1 MKFSRLLSAV
11 VITVLFVSCNG
22 GSSPEKQ
29 ADEKLSEIEQ
39 LIADNDWATAK
50 LKIDSIHTLFP
61 RLVDKR
67 RIAVALADTISR
79 RESARMLAYCDS
91 ILPVKK
97 AEADSLM
104 KFFRFEKDEK
114 YQEVGNYVYKSQIT
128 EQNTGRNYLKCYVDE
143 KANFYLVS
151 NVGGSRINHRNVMV
165 SAGDGY
171 ATTENDSVAKGVF
184 HSFTTD
190 GQYFENLTFTNAD
203 GGIGGFVA
211 ANRNEK
217 IKVTL
222 LGSKKIEYQLPE
234 SDKKAIE
241 ASYHLWIVKKDIMR
255 LEREIL
261 KAQVII
267 GNINLRHSI

>member
-1 MKFSRLLSAV
+1 MKFFRIFSAV
-11 VITVLFVSCNG
+11 AFVAVFASCNG
-22 GSSPEKQ
+22 GESPEKQ
-29 ADEKLSEIEQ
+29 ADKKLLEIEQ
-39 LIADNDWATAK
+39 LIADNDWATAR

-67 RIAVALADTISR
+67 KIAVALADTISR
-79 RESARMLAYCDS
+79 RESARMLACCDS

-104 KFFRFEKDEK
+104 KYFRFEKDEK

-165 SAGDGY
+165 SAGEGF
-171 ATTENDSVAKGVF
+171 ASTENDSVAKGVF

-190 GQYFENLTFTNAD
+190 GQYFESLTFTNAD

-211 ANRNEK
+211 EHRTEK

-234 SDKKAIE
+234 TDKKAIE
-241 ASYHLWIVKKDIMR
+241 ASYHLWLLKKDIMR

>member
-1 MKFSRLLSAV
+1 MKFFRIFSAV
-11 VITVLFVSCNG
+11 AFVAVFASCNG
-22 GSSPEKQ
+22 GESPEKQ
-29 ADEKLSEIEQ
+29 ADKKLLEIEQ
-39 LIADNDWATAK
+39 LITDNDWATAR

-67 RIAVALADTISR
+67 KIAVALADTISR

-104 KFFRFEKDEK
+104 KYFRFEKDEK

-165 SAGDGY
+165 SAGDGF
-171 ATTENDSVAKGVF
+171 ASTENDSVAKGVF

-190 GQYFENLTFTNAD
+190 GQYFESLTFTNAD
-203 GGIGGFVA
+203 GGIGGFIA

-234 SDKKAIE
+234 TDKKAIA
-241 ASYHLWIVKKDIMR
+241 ASYHLWLLKKDIMR

>member
-1 MKFSRLLSAV
+1 MKFFRIFSAV
-11 VITVLFVSCNG
+11 AFVAVFASCNG
-22 GSSPEKQ
+22 GESPEKQ
-29 ADEKLSEIEQ
+29 ADKKLLEIEQ
-39 LIADNDWATAK
+39 LIADNDWATAR

-67 RIAVALADTISR
+67 KIAVALADTISR

-104 KFFRFEKDEK
+104 KYFRFEKYEK

-128 EQNTGRNYLKCYVDE
+128 DQNTGRNYLKCYVDE

-151 NVGGSRINHRNVMV
+151 NVGGSRINHRNVIV
-165 SAGDGY
+165 SAGEGF
-171 ATTENDSVAKGVF
+171 ASTENDSVAKGVF

-190 GQYFENLTFTNAD
+190 GQYFESLTFTNAD
-203 GGIGGFVA
+203 GGIGGFIA

-222 LGSKKIEYQLPE
+222 LGTKKIEYQLPE

-241 ASYHLWIVKKDIMR
+241 ASYHLWLLKKDIMR

>member
-1 MKFSRLLSAV
+1 MKFFRIFSAV
-11 VITVLFVSCNG
+11 AFVAVFASCNG
-22 GSSPEKQ
+22 GESPEKQ
-29 ADEKLSEIEQ
+29 ADKKLLEIEQ
-39 LIADNDWATAK
+39 LIADNDWATAR

-67 RIAVALADTISR
+67 KIAVALADTISR

-104 KFFRFEKDEK
+104 KYFRFEKDEK

-165 SAGDGY
+165 SAGDGF

-190 GQYFENLTFTNAD
+190 GQYFESLTFTNAD
-203 GGIGGFVA
+203 GGIGGFIA

-222 LGSKKIEYQLPE
+222 LG
-234 SDKKAIE
+234 
-241 ASYHLWIVKKDIMR
+241 
-255 LEREIL
+255 
-261 KAQVII
+261 
-267 GNINLRHSI
+267 

>member
-1 MKFSRLLSAV
+1 MKFFRIFSAV
-11 VITVLFVSCNG
+11 AFVAVFASCNWG
-22 GSSPEKQ
+22 GLPEKQ
-29 ADEKLSEIEQ
+29 ADKKLLEIEQ
-39 LIADNDWATAK
+39 LITDNDWAIAR

-67 RIAVALADTISR
+67 KIAVALADTISR

-104 KFFRFEKDEK
+104 KYFRFEKDEK

-165 SAGDGY
+165 SAGDGF

-190 GQYFENLTFTNAD
+190 GQYFESLTFTNAD
-203 GGIGGFVA
+203 GGIGGFIA

-234 SDKKAIE
+234 TDKKAIA
-241 ASYHLWIVKKDIMR
+241 ASYHLWLLKKDIMR

>member
-1 MKFSRLLSAV
+1 MKFFRIFSA
-11 VITVLFVSCNG
+11 IAFVAVFASCNG
-22 GSSPEKQ
+22 GGSPEKL
-29 ADEKLSEIEQ
+29 ADKKLLEIEQ
-39 LIADNDWATAK
+39 LIADNDWATAR

-67 RIAVALADTISR
+67 KIAVALADTISR

-104 KFFRFEKDEK
+104 KYFRFEKDEK

-165 SAGDGY
+165 SAGEGF
-171 ATTENDSVAKGVF
+171 ASTENDSVAKGVF

-190 GQYFENLTFTNAD
+190 GQYFESLTFTNAE

-211 ANRNEK
+211 EHRTEK

-241 ASYHLWIVKKDIMR
+241 ASYHLWLLKKDIMR